1 MMTKDIKFIIIFS
14 ILFLSLMTSNEFSE
28 FIHNTFN
35 SILLFIIATFLY
47 QNKHYFITSP
57 SFTQPQHQQQQH
69 EQSSSSPILS
79 SSNPNS
85 PTHNNNNEI
94 ITALQKQ
101 SSIDKAENESLKVSL
116 TDAIRDLKDLK
127 CSIEKS
133 KEEKLKSFNENNQ
146 LAAQIRDLKEIIK
159 NNDIQ
164 ICDLNNTIFKI
175 TTTLENQKQKCA
187 EITKERDAIYC
198 SEQKLLT
205 RLTNSE
211 KSIKDYL
218 ENEKNSLK
226 KIQEL
231 KDQTSLLKKEVD
243 EKQKKILKLDSQIL
257 KYHEKEQKEK
267 RNSTNSN
274 NGGVFGGTTPLSSS
288 PSSSQ
293 SNIITTSSIPI
304 PIKSTGATN
313 PNTPHNS
320 FASSTSPSSSFIKDS
335 SDEDSSTPSSS
346 LETPKFKNIFKKVKN
361 ESTKIINKAQKGINK
376 HLNTEFFNPI
386 DLPPE
391 VQQQLQQQ
399 QQQQQN
405 QKDSTPLSPPKFS
418 FNFDE
423 EKLKKS
429 DDTILQIQ
437 KSPRDHQP
445 IVTKEPSLSDLM
457 SNENTFT
464 THFGSNSV
472 DDKINN
478 NNNNNSNNNSSN
490 SDTNSSSSSNSSSS
504 NGEINQN
511 QINQDLD
518 LLDAINKQQ
527 QLQEQN
533 SIPSTKCIK
542 EYSIKDAENK
552 IGLRR
557 AKKKPAPGA
566 TDMMED
572 VSFAFYPFE
581 NNQNLA
587 LFGVFDGHAGKWA
600 AESAS
605 KLFPKQFAQI
615 LGDNGNQISKDM
627 SLVLNSTFENVDN
640 QMKNHEYEGCTATV
654 SVIWKNSNNERYLQ
668 TGNLGDSSAFI
679 CRGTKAVELTF
690 DHKASDP
697 SERQRMIDSGIPVG
711 EHQTRINGVAVSR
724 SFGNHF
730 IKEQDLG
737 MIAIPHLS
745 TPILLNDQDKFVI
758 IASDGLW
765 DIFNGQEA
773 VDKALEKFEQGSVEM
788 ASYLLESAVQSS
800 SCKDNVTVIVVIL

>member
-1 MMTKDIKFIIIFS
+1 
-14 ILFLSLMTSNEFSE
+14 MTSNEFGE
-28 FIHNTFN
+28 FIQNTFN

-47 QNKHYFITSP
+47 QNKHYFINSHNSNGIVQSTAHSNNQSSPLTSP
-57 SFTQPQHQQQQH
+57 S
-69 EQSSSSPILS
+69 SSTPTSP
-79 SSNPNS
+79 NDD
-85 PTHNNNNEI
+85 HNNHSNMEFHKI
-94 ITALQKQ
+94 ITALQQQ
-101 SSIDKAENESLKVSL
+101 SKVDKTENESLKSSL

-146 LAAQIRDLKEIIK
+146 LAAQVRDLKEVLK
-159 NNDIQ
+159 NNDNQ
-164 ICDLNNTIFKI
+164 ILDLNNTIFKLSS
-175 TTTLENQKQKCA
+175 TLENQKQRCT
-187 EITKERDAIYC
+187 EITKERDTIYN

-205 RLTNSE
+205 RLANNE

-218 ENEKNSLK
+218 ENEKVSLK

-231 KDQTSLLKKEVD
+231 KDQLSLLKKEVD

-257 KYHEKEQKEK
+257 KYQEKEK
-267 RNSTNSN
+267 RNSINGSSNSN
-274 NGGVFGGTTPLSSS
+274 GGKDTPLSSS
-288 PSSSQ
+288 PSSS
-293 SNIITTSSIPI
+293 SNNIITTSSIPI

-335 SDEDSSTPSSS
+335 SDEDYTPSSS

-386 DLPPE
+386 DLPVE
-391 VQQQLQQQ
+391 QQQQLQQQ
-399 QQQQQN
+399 LHKQQQLQ
-405 QKDSTPLSPPKFS
+405 QKDDTPLSPPKFS
-418 FNFDE
+418 FNFDDE

-429 DDTILQIQ
+429 DETISHIQ
-437 KSPRDHQP
+437 KSPRDHHQP
-445 IVTKEPSLSDLM
+445 PTKEPSLSDLLN
-457 SNENTFT
+457 NENTFT
-464 THFGSNSV
+464 THFGTNSV
-472 DDKINN
+472 DD
-478 NNNNNSNNNSSN
+478 SNISN
-490 SDTNSSSSSNSSSS
+490 TTNNSSSSSSSSS
-504 NGEINQN
+504 SISSNEMNQN
-511 QINQDLD
+511 LD
-518 LLDAINKQQ
+518 LLDSINKQQ
-527 QLQEQN
+527 QLQEQHA
-533 SIPSTKCIK
+533 ILPTKCIK

-572 VSFAFYPFE
+572 VSFGFYPFE
-581 NNQNLA
+581 NNPNVA

-605 KLFPKQFAQI
+605 KLFPKEFSQLMGGGYQS
-615 LGDNGNQISKDM
+615 LQDM
-627 SLVLNSTFENVDN
+627 SVVLNSTFETVDT

-654 SVIWKNSNNERYLQ
+654 SIVWKNEMNERYLQ
-668 TGNLGDSSAFI
+668 TGNLGDSSAFV

-697 SERQRMIDSGIPVG
+697 SEKQRMIDSGIQVG

-737 MIAIPHLS
+737 MIAIPHIS
-745 TPILLNDQDKFVI
+745 TPILLNDQDKFVV

-773 VDKALEKFEQGSVEM
+773 IDKALEKFDQGSVEM